1 MKKAIDDGEMPQEI
15 EFSNAVRG
23 KYAGRIA
30 NGATMVLL
38 DPDIIEVFPDSES
51 VNAALRMV
59 LRAGVL
65 AAGESIGEA
74 VHEGQTS
81 K

>member
-1 MKKAIDDGEMPQEI
+1 MKKAIDDGEMAQEI
-15 EFSNAVRG
+15 DFSNAVRG

-65 AAGESIGEA
+65 AAGESIGGA

>member
-1 MKKAIDDGEMPQEI
+1 MKKAIDDGEMAQEI
-15 EFSNAVRG
+15 DFSNAVRG

-65 AAGESIGEA
+65 AAGKSIGEA